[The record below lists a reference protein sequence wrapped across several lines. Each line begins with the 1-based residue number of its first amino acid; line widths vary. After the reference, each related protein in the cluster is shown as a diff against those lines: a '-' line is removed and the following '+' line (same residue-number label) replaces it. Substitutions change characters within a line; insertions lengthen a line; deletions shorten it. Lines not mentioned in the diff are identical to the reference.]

1 MLCNS
6 KRVRAALPEK
16 TSVAFPLVEFGS
28 IMRLP
33 VCAKKSAS
41 SGRRAVVSQRMSGNL
56 FSAFGRG
63 DCQSE
68 NGTCQA
74 AQRAGSVEFGYERRV
89 LKLLW
94 SCEWSVLRRVQW
106 IYV

>member
-1 MLCNS
+1 M
-6 KRVRAALPEK
+6 
-16 TSVAFPLVEFGS
+16 AFPLVEFGS

-33 VCAKKSAS
+33 VCAAKSAS
-41 SGRRAVVSQRMSGNL
+41 SGRRAVVSQRVSGNQ
-56 FSAFGRG
+56 FSAFGRWDG
-63 DCQSE
+63 QSE

-74 AQRAGSVEFGYERRV
+74 AQRAAPVEFGYERCV

-94 SCEWSVLRRVQW
+94 SCEWPVLQRVQW